1 MSIKRQAWVVVVN
14 AGTADQYLDDDFVS
28 FEKAQA
34 RAAQVEREEGRM
46 ADVMKRLIDGTLTTE
61 F

>member
-34 RAAQVEREEGRM
+34 RAAQVEREEGRT